1 MNKRID
7 ELIEI
12 MKEYN
17 HLMNVFMNFMITPT
31 FIENDLNNIF
41 KDSQVGGVDDIKI

>member
-1 MNKRID
+1 MNDKRID

-12 MKEYN
+12 MKEHN
-17 HLMNVFMNFMITPT
+17 HLMNMFIQFMITPT
-31 FIENDLNNIF
+31 SIEYDIF